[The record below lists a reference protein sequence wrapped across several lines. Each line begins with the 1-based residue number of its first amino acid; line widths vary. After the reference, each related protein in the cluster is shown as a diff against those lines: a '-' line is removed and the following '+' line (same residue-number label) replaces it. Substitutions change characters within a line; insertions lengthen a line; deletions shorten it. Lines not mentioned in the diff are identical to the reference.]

1 MLIPREWLCAILSIS
16 RCLASSS
23 NSRSVR
29 CAVMADSLCICR
41 TSSLPIKS
49 DRAVWSPDFRRASR
63 LLVADRKSSCLTVAA
78 YCISCACSA
87 SEKQESPNVGVANP
101 ASEFCVKQGG
111 KSEIK
116 RDKDGNEYG
125 VCHLPDGTVVEEWEY
140 FRQHNK

>member
-29 CAVMADSLCICR
+29 CAIMADSLCICR

-87 SEKQESPNVGVANP
+87 SENSKGLSLLTLRIHFAASIRSASLIRRSLTVITGVP
-101 ASEFCVKQGG
+101 SLSSTFVFSIRFPFLSK
-111 KSEIK
+111 
-116 RDKDGNEYG
+116 
-125 VCHLPDGTVVEEWEY
+125 
-140 FRQHNK
+140 